1 MNKNIGRMFCVDK
14 DKIALFLSV
23 QKNEKLRDRADDIV
37 SKMDNITAN
46 TDIGRKN
53 DEPHK

>member
-1 MNKNIGRMFCVDK
+1 MKKSSERMFCVDK
-14 DKIALFLSV
+14 DKTDLFFSV